1 MAATDHDELVTEAGG
16 GSADIDLLNSHE
28 LVELM
33 NDEDET
39 VAPAVRAASAQIA
52 EVIDAAAGW
61 STSVREPPER
71 SLNWTLP
78 SARRPSLFLH
88 PR

>member
-16 GSADIDLLNSHE
+16 GSADIDLLSSHE

-39 VAPAVRAASAQIA
+39 VAAAVRKTSSRSML
-52 EVIDAAAGW
+52 DLRTPW
-61 STSVREPPER
+61 SR
-71 SLNWTLP
+71 
-78 SARRPSLFLH
+78 
-88 PR
+88 